1 MWAPPTIIYSI
12 YLYVALRKSCAGVLN
27 YFSVCVCVCVAL
39 SSFTLS
45 PAQSRKESTDGDTCT
60 NPFFYFILRPP
71 TYLTGH
77 FFLAFLYFSL

>member
-1 MWAPPTIIYSI
+1 MWASAPTITYSI

-27 YFSVCVCVCVAL
+27 YFSVCVCVAL

-60 NPFFYFILRPP
+60 NPFFLILFCVLQP
-71 TYLTGH
+71 T
-77 FFLAFLYFSL
+77 